1 MGFDIRLPIGMMF
14 SVFGVLVG
22 GYGAATRGSEMYTR
36 HSLGINVNL
45 WWGIVMLMFGAA
57 MLLLARRGS
66 LAVRKAAPRTAAETE
81 SLARDCTAC
90 QASCSVS
97 CALLTAAQAVQ
108 SLAS

>member
-22 GYGAATRGSEMYTR
+22 GYGAATRGSEMYSR

-45 WWGIVMLMFGAA
+45 WWGIAMLMFGGG

-66 LAVRKAAPRTAAETE
+66 LAVRSGAARSADQ
-81 SLARDCTAC
+81 SRKGR
-90 QASCSVS
+90 
-97 CALLTAAQAVQ
+97 AVK
-108 SLAS
+108 